1 MYWLLLE
8 KRKAMTEKNYNNEA
22 IEMIEK
28 NKTNLGLFAKYV
40 FGDKESHISS
50 CKKHYPTGFPALDES
65 LGGGFTSG
73 LHCLGAISSLGKSTF
88 VQQIA
93 ENMSASGIPVLLFSL
108 EMGMLHIAAKAVSRW
123 TYIDSHNNKEF
134 EYTEKTVEELLNK
147 EYFTG
152 YTEDDWEAVS
162 VAAEIAAV
170 KNMNLQ
176 VLEQRQENRQSWTAD
191 SIADYVVE
199 WVGRTGQHPFVI
211 IDYLQLLQMPD
222 GASGWTDKQIVDYNL
237 QRLFSLAESSD
248 VPILL
253 ISSFNR
259 AAYNSKASLASFKDS
274 GSIEYSCDTV
284 IAMDLCGVGEKD
296 FDEAAEKAQVPRGIL
311 VRILKQR
318 YGKAGDELPFLYD
331 ARYNFFEDPSAFPE
345 EEEDENVLYFP

>member
-1 MYWLLLE
+1 
-8 KRKAMTEKNYNNEA
+8 MTELNCNHGTVDEKKN
-22 IEMIEK
+22 
-28 NKTNLGLFAKYV
+28 NLGLFAKHM
-40 FGDKESHISS
+40 FGDKKSHILR
-50 CKKHYPTGFPALDES
+50 CKNHYPTGFPALDES
-65 LGGGFTSG
+65 LGGGFTAG

-108 EMGMLHIAAKAVSRW
+108 EMRMLHIAAKAVSRQ
-123 TYIDSHNNKEF
+123 TYINSQNDEKL

-147 EYFTG
+147 ECLAE
-152 YTEDDWEAVS
+152 YTENDWKDVS
-162 VAAEIAAV
+162 AAAEMVAE
-170 KNMNLQ
+170 KNANLQ
-176 VLEQRQENRQSWTAD
+176 VLEQRYKNGKPWTAD
-191 SIADYVVE
+191 NIADYIVE
-199 WVGRTGQHPFVI
+199 WVGKTGQHPFII

-248 VPILL
+248 VPVLL

-274 GSIEYSCDTV
+274 GSIEYSCDVV

-296 FDEAAEKAQVPRGIL
+296 FDEAAEKAEVPRGIL
-311 VRILKQR
+311 VRVLKQR

-331 ARYNFFEDPSAFPE
+331 ARYNFFEDPMAFP